1 MRMKNFTRMMTLSI
15 VCLLCASFSMN
26 AATILS
32 ETFATSLGNFTTQS
46 LKGDQGWT
54 WTTYSGQSYAKM
66 TGFVSNV
73 NNENDDWLISP
84 PMDFSDVTKANL
96 VFEHAHKYG
105 ANPATDLTLMV
116 SDSYTGGAIDTTKW
130 VSIDFTHSDGAS
142 WTFVNTGNLSL
153 DAYKGKE
160 SVRFAFRYKSSSTA
174 GATWEIKN
182 VVVESVV
189 DNAPKTVFEENFDKA
204 TLGNITTPS
213 SYDIMLSTDSV
224 SKYLGSGWTGSKVFC
239 AGGSL
244 KMGGSKDLGYLI
256 TPSIDLS
263 GNSGNFSLSF
273 DARAWSGDATSFKIF
288 VNDVLAVQVDG
299 LSNAAAPYTC
309 SPFGPYA
316 LTGGTAT
323 TKIKF
328 EGMQASKGRF
338 FVDNLKITQGGALPP
353 TASIKGETFSA
364 ETGNSVTKTIKLKA
378 ANITGNLAVAC
389 TNKKGNAFSI
399 TPALITTAQAND
411 TAGFLLTVYYAPT
424 VVGADTA
431 TIAITGGGL
440 AEAVTATV
448 TGKAWTPVLV
458 ANIGAL
464 RAAYEAN
471 STDLTTVFK
480 ITGEV
485 FVNLVTTN
493 RNNKHVQDATG
504 GILIDDPSGVI
515 KTKINVG
522 DGIKNLTGNLAVYG
536 KLLEI
541 VPQVDVTASSTGN
554 TLSQTVLTIPE
565 AKANLAKYES
575 TLIQI
580 NNLSTSA
587 TGNFARA
594 NYFFKNGSD
603 SIVLRPNYA
612 DLPYIGTP
620 IPTAAKNIKGILIQ
634 YNGTAQ
640 LVPRT
645 LADFG
650 VPAGLKPVTSGMKVY
665 GKEGILNVVANN
677 GQVIEVYNILGRKLL
692 STVAKDGINTFSLG
706 RNQVLL
712 VKTANMTSKVVL

>member
-1 MRMKNFTRMMTLSI
+1 MRMKNFTRMMTLTI
-15 VCLLCASFSMN
+15 VCLLCASFSSN

-32 ETFATSLGNFTTQS
+32 ETFETSLGNFTTQS
-46 LKGDQGWT
+46 LKGDQGWSWNT
-54 WTTYSGQSYAKM
+54 SKYAKM
-66 TGFVSNV
+66 TGYVSGV

-96 VFEHAHKYG
+96 VFEHAHKYA
-105 ANPATDLTLMV
+105 ANPVAELTLMV
-116 SDSYTGGAIDTTKW
+116 SDSYTGGTIDTTKW
-130 VSIDFTHSDGAS
+130 VAIAFTHSDQTS

-160 SVRFAFRYKSSSTA
+160 AVRFAFRYKSSSTA

-189 DNAPKTVFEENFDKA
+189 DNAPKTVFEENFDKFSKGTPNSSVDGTDISA
-204 TLGNITTPS
+204 TLDTYTTLPGWTGTKIYQAGGSIKLSTSSAQGYITTPS
-213 SYDIMLSTDSV
+213 IN
-224 SKYLGSGWTGSKVFC
+224 
-239 AGGSL
+239 
-244 KMGGSKDLGYLI
+244 
-256 TPSIDLS
+256 LS
-263 GNSGNFSLSF
+263 GNSGKFYIYF
-273 DARAWSGDATSFKIF
+273 DAMSWSADTTKLKIYLD
-288 VNDVLAVQVDG
+288 DVLVKEISD
-299 LSNAAAPYTC
+299 LPNTAAYT
-309 SPFGPYA
+309 FKNYGPIEIS
-316 LTGGTAT
+316 GGTAT
-323 TKIKF
+323 SKIKF
-328 EGMQASKGRF
+328 IGSGVTKAYRF
-338 FVDNLKITQGGALPP
+338 FLDNLKITQGGALPA
-353 TASIKGETFSA
+353 TVSLKGETFSA

-640 LVPRT
+640 LVPRI
-645 LADFG
+645 LADFEAG
-650 VPAGLKPVTSGMKVY
+650 SGLKPVNTDFRVY
-665 GKEGILNVVANN
+665 GKEGILNVVASN

-712 VKTANMTSKVVL
+712 VKTGNLTSKVVL

>member
-1 MRMKNFTRMMTLSI
+1 MKNFTQMMTLTI
-15 VCLLCASFSMN
+15 VCLLCTSFSSN

-32 ETFATSLGNFTTQS
+32 ETFETSLGNFTTQS
-46 LKGDQGWT
+46 LKGDQGWS
-54 WTTYSGQSYAKM
+54 WNSGKYAKM
-66 TGFVSNV
+66 TGYVSGA

-96 VFEHAHKYG
+96 VFEHAHRYG
-105 ANPATDLTLMV
+105 ANPVAELTLMV
-116 SDSYTGGAIDTTKW
+116 TDSYTGGAIDTTKW
-130 VSIDFTHSDGAS
+130 VAIAFTHSDQTS

-160 SVRFAFRYKSSSTA
+160 AVRFAFRYKSSSTA
-174 GATWEIKN
+174 SATWEVKN

-189 DNAPKTVFEENFDKA
+189 DNTPKTIFEEKFDKA
-204 TLGNITTPS
+204 TLGTLS
-213 SYDIMLSTDSV
+213 SPRTNDLNLSVDSIN
-224 SKYLGSGWTGSKVFC
+224 KYIGVGWTGSKVYS
-239 AGGSL
+239 AGGAL
-244 KMGGSKDLGYLI
+244 KIGGSSDLGYLV

-263 GNSGNFSLSF
+263 GNSGNFNLYVDS
-273 DARAWSGDATSFKIF
+273 RAWSGDATSIKVY
-288 VNDVLAVQVDG
+288 VNDVLATQVDG
-299 LSNAAAPYTC
+299 LSNAAAPYTL
-309 SPFGPYA
+309 STFGPYA

-328 EGMQASKGRF
+328 EGMQANKARF
-338 FVDNLKITQGGALPP
+338 FIDNIKITQGGVLPP
-353 TASIKGETFSA
+353 SASLKGETFTA
-364 ETGNSVTKTIKLKA
+364 ETGNSVTKTLKLKA
-378 ANITGNLAVAC
+378 SNITGNLAVSC
-389 TNKKGNAFSI
+389 TNKKGNAFSV
-399 TPALITTAQAND
+399 TPAQITAAQAND
-411 TAGFLLTVYYAPT
+411 TAGFLLSVYYAPT

-431 TIAITGGGL
+431 TIAVTGGGL

-458 ANIGAL
+458 SNLGAL

-471 STDLTTVFK
+471 STDLTTVYK

-485 FVNLVTTN
+485 FVNHVTTN

-522 DGIKNLTGNLAVYG
+522 DGIKNLTGNLGVYG

-541 VPQVDVTASSTGN
+541 VPQVDVAASSTGN
-554 TLSQTVLTIPE
+554 TISPAVVTIPE
-565 AKANLAKYES
+565 AKANLTKYES

-580 NNLSTSA
+580 NNLTTSA
-587 TGNFARA
+587 TGNFASKA
-594 NYFFKNGSD
+594 NYYFKNGSD
-603 SIVLRPNYA
+603 SIVVRTNYA

-620 IPTAAKNIKGILIQ
+620 IPTVAKNVKGVLIQ

-640 LVPRT
+640 FVPRSI
-645 LADFG
+645 ADFEAG
-650 VPAGLKPVTSGMKVY
+650 SGLKPVTSDMKVY

-712 VKTANMTSKVVL
+712 VKTGNLTSKVVL